1 MPRHAAPLIHYSI
14 LARAVST
21 ERERER
27 EKRRFL
33 QSQLLHPFSYSS
45 PLSSFHVWNKAEA
58 CKRIWQYSSRKAGW
72 KTWKVFQ
79 TIRSTRPVLFSKRRK
94 RRSIVTMAQR
104 APVSRK
110 NAQTKICISPKQ
122 WNTRKFIL
130 STQGFWKMEPSSL
143 RVVLF
148 HRSIIR
154 SYFVRFVY
162 HRSVS
167 PFLKYTRIEWNCS
180 VSNVNYG
187 QCIDG
192 RHIAASN
199 SRRARRLHYLHRRT
213 KRFNVL

>member
-130 STQGFWKMEPSSL
+130 STQGFWKMEPSSSPRSFISPLYYSLVFCSQTLYAIDRYL
-143 RVVLF
+143 RSWNIHESSEIAVF
-148 HRSIIR
+148 PMSTMD
-154 SYFVRFVY
+154 
-162 HRSVS
+162 SV
-167 PFLKYTRIEWNCS
+167 
-180 VSNVNYG
+180 
-187 QCIDG
+187 
-192 RHIAASN
+192 
-199 SRRARRLHYLHRRT
+199 
-213 KRFNVL
+213 